1 MSVKQV
7 NDAKLRVRES
17 SRQHAIDIR
26 IWRCG
31 RHNIVSPT
39 PKLTSPTTRGNNNK
53 FGSAGQYTDSPQGVC
68 VCAQK
73 PSSEKKQKK
82 TRTFGCEL
90 NLNQGPTNFSFLG
103 KHQKNVTKW
112 KMFRPP
118 SSFRQTTAIID
129 YRTSQTTVRALH
141 NPNYHAQNISKR
153 KTSPKKRNQKVWL
166 IGLDCFKK
174 TTQTFTLDTRQKEIS
189 VLGSFSV
196 TQLSN

>member
-1 MSVKQV
+1 MWPAQHSIPH
-7 NDAKLRVRES
+7 AKTNVAHY
-17 SRQHAIDIR
+17 QGQQQQ
-26 IWRCG
+26 IWLG
-31 RHNIVSPT
+31 RTIHG
-39 PKLTSPTTRGNNNK
+39 L
-53 FGSAGQYTDSPQGVC
+53 SAGGVC
-68 VCAQK
+68 VRAKAIQW
-73 PSSEKKQKK
+73 KKNKKK